1 MWCALEADAVVGRRS
16 NTWDG
21 KVLIENLGCMQRQ
34 VEEEDEDD
42 GIDPDMA
49 AAMGFAGF
57 SGGR

>member
-1 MWCALEADAVVGRRS
+1 MGGES
-16 NTWDG
+16 HTWDIQ
-21 KVLIENLGCMQRQ
+21 VLMENLECMQRQ
-34 VEEEDEDD
+34 AEEEEEDD